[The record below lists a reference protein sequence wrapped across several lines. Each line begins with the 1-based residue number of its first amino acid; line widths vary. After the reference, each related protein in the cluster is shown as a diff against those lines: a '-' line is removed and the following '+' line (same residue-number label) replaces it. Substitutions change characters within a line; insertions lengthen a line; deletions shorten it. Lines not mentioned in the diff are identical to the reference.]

1 MAFKECIGFDM
12 RIEVGAIL
20 KNSDGRLFLVLE
32 VNWTKKSWHR
42 RVRVKNLD
50 SGLTLHLP
58 YTAVKHMEVV
68 CE

>member
-1 MAFKECIGFDM
+1 MAYNECIGFDM
-12 RIEVGAIL
+12 RVEVGAIL
-20 KNSDGRLFLVLE
+20 RSNDGRLYLVLE

-42 RVRVKNLD
+42 RVRVRSLD

-58 YTAVKHMEVV
+58 YNAVKHMEVV